1 METYLLCHLA
11 SPSRKQT
18 ESRKGEICQPRAVT
32 AVWCA
37 PCTPPWLRSR
47 AWPSTLLSCTG
58 MQPHPGGPRGGPQAW
73 RSLHAEMV
81 TLQAR
86 SWESSSVLG
95 ASPHPDCSFRN
106 QGPLKKPNE
115 DCSPPREGRL
125 LAQRSSS
132 WIRCR
137 QEASGAQSTGQST
150 ALSGGLSLRLLPV

>member
-1 METYLLCHLA
+1 MPPGFSQQKANRITQRGNLPAKSCDSCVVCAVPTSLA
-11 SPSRKQT
+11 QEQGLAEHPLVLHWH
-18 ESRKGEICQPRAVT
+18 A
-32 AVWCA
+32 A
-37 PCTPPWLRSR
+37 PPWS
-47 AWPSTLLSCTG
+47 
-58 MQPHPGGPRGGPQAW
+58 PRGGPQAW